1 MPYGE
6 LQEITDKSGEIRR
19 GYPIVIQ
26 NPQKT
31 ALVRLP
37 TSPEILVYLAAQ
49 RSLYRDLGRRMG
61 EGEDVPNPKADLT
74 LFSAIRLD
82 KDGLEFDDAEAGY
95 AIELLLRCAV
105 IRCERVGSHYEIAL
119 GTIFGL
125 TVHTVSIP
133 FRKDMAEY
141 RRDMYKPR
149 DLPHGLE
156 ERRFPPDVPVKLY
169 DKIAQSA
176 TGYYDGIEIPPHHK
190 RAVVIE
196 VVNAI
201 ALLDPAIDPNS

>member
-1 MPYGE
+1 MYGE
-6 LQEITDKSGEIRR
+6 LPEVNDASGTPRR

-37 TSPEILVYLAAQ
+37 TSPEILTYLSAQ

-61 EGEDVPNPKADLT
+61 EGEDVPTPKADLA
-74 LFSAIRLD
+74 LFSAIRVD
-82 KDGLEFDDAEAGY
+82 KDGPEFDEAEAAY
-95 AIELLLRCAV
+95 ALELILRCSV
-105 IRCERVGSHYEIAL
+105 TKCETVGSNYEVGL
-119 GTIFGL
+119 GTIFGP
-125 TVHTVSIP
+125 TRHIVSIP
-133 FRKDMAEY
+133 YRKDMAEY

-156 ERRFPPDVPVKLY
+156 ERRFPPEVPVKLY
-169 DKIAQSA
+169 DKIAQSS
-176 TGYYDGIEIPPHHK
+176 TGYAADTEVPPHHK

-196 VVNAI
+196 VVNAL
-201 ALLDPAIDPNS
+201 ALLDPAIDPN